1 MANESNSNPYS
12 IEVDTRNDKL
22 RLFRNG
28 EILREYNVS
37 MSKQPN
43 SAPRGKWVIIKKLP
57 SHKQFG
63 GYFLCLNTPYGMC
76 GIHKISRSSITLKQ
90 KKDGS
95 IKIGSHEARDL
106 YATVPLGTPVVIY

>member
-1 MANESNSNPYS
+1 MDNEFNGNPYS

-37 MSKQPN
+37 MSKQRN
-43 SAPRGKWVIIKKLP
+43 SAPRGKWIIIKKLP

-63 GYFLCLNTPYGMC
+63 GYFLGLNTPYKIC
-76 GIHKISRSSITLKQ
+76 GIHKTSKSSITLKQ
-90 KKDGS
+90 KKYGS
-95 IKIGSHEARDL
+95 IKISSHEAREL
-106 YATVPLGTPVVIY
+106 YTTVPLGTPVIIY